1 MFAKLLARKKLVGQQ
16 QTIHNKLF
24 AISAHTHATN
34 AKAAMNMKTISLN
47 AAKKQTIVDGFT
59 TTATDL
65 HTNSTERLAMAHRA
79 LTQELLFSID
89 FTWVLK
95 LR

>member
-1 MFAKLLARKKLVGQQ
+1 MFAKLLTRKKLVGTQ

-24 AISAHTHATN
+24 AISAHTVATA
-34 AKAAMNMKTISLN
+34 AKRVMNMKTISLN
-47 AAKKQTIVDGFT
+47 AAKKQTIVAGFT

-65 HTNSTERLAMAHRA
+65 HTNSTEKLAITHPA
-79 LTQELLFSID
+79 LTQEPLFSID

-95 LR
+95 SK